1 MQIQYETELY
11 HHGIKGQKWGVRR
24 FQNADG
30 TLTGLGRTRAAMGA
44 ARYLNKM
51 DAERAR
57 SASTERK
64 AQKKFDKAN
73 AKWEKKLDKAYD
85 KEGQRY
91 TWNDKEPTKKNQ
103 KRAAK
108 EEKKLDKLYDAASKE
123 KVKRDAAKA
132 NLDAATNK
140 RKGMENVISAQ
151 TKQLGKEGFIVK
163 AYHGMRPTI
172 TPTDAAIAAVVFG
185 VPGVVLAT
193 VATVKEG
200 DNYKVY

>member
-73 AKWEKKLDKAYD
+73 AKWEKKLDKAYE
-85 KEGQRY
+85 KEGQRS

-123 KVKRDAAKA
+123 KLKRDAAKA

-140 RKGMENVISAQ
+140 RKSLENVISAQ
-151 TKQLGKEGFIVK
+151 TKQLGKEGFAVQ

-172 TPTDAAIAAVVFG
+172 TTTDAAIAAVVFG